1 MFMGLKPPI
10 YSNPPMGLF
19 DDPSKLL
26 NRNFGWG
33 LASYTE
39 PLLDGEEPSDT
50 QKLALF
56 VDEEG
61 VLNAEGRLVLWKEK
75 DPIDALTPP
84 IFSKANQF
92 VEGLK
97 KVINPFPTYG
107 VLVFPTT
114 LPGSR
119 EVSSIGGFFGPIYS
133 AGDKAK
139 FPRDTPE
146 GFVPCAGQVL
156 RYPASSGVGDVV
168 VPNMASA
175 TITSGAGD
183 GASTST
189 VFYAPPGG
197 AWMMKVPDGYTSM
210 EPDLTGRDLADFGTP
225 LPNMLAGLI

>member
-1 MFMGLKPPI
+1 MGI
-10 YSNPPMGLF
+10 F

-33 LASYTE
+33 LGSYTE
-39 PLLDGEEPSDT
+39 SLLDGEEPADA

-61 VLNAEGRLVLWKEK
+61 VLNAEGRVMLWKDK
-75 DPIDALTPP
+75 DPIDAPTIPT
-84 IFSKANQF
+84 FSKKNLF

-119 EVSSIGGFFGPIYS
+119 EVISEGGGLIGPILGPGTR
-133 AGDKAK
+133 AR

-146 GFVPCAGQVL
+146 GFVPCAGQIL
-156 RYPASSGVGDVV
+156 KYPKSSGVRDVV

-197 AWMMKVPDGYTSM
+197 AWMMKVPDGYTEM
-210 EPDLTGRDLADFGTP
+210 VPDLRGRDLADFGTP